1 MGNIMPSKLAIIF
14 IMLMILSGCAG
25 AKKIAGDR
33 YLLEKNTIFKNNQ
46 ELSNDPIK
54 FLLVDHPNK
63 KILGIP
69 LKRNLY
75 SLAGSNPDSVFNK
88 WLYKK
93 KNRKK
98 RLDNWFSPKQVKELG
113 RYKSNFNNWL
123 KKSGEVPVFWT
134 APPFKKVSIV
144 YNSFT
149 KTRVILIQK
158 SFQKTL

>member
-1 MGNIMPSKLAIIF
+1 
-14 IMLMILSGCAG
+14 MIPLS
-25 AKKIAGDR
+25 
-33 YLLEKNTIFKNNQ
+33 F
-46 ELSNDPIK
+46 

-69 LKRNLY
+69 SKEIFTP
-75 SLAGSNPDSVFNK
+75 LAGSNPDSVFNK
-88 WLYKK
+88 WLYKR
-93 KNRKK
+93 KNEKAPRQ
-98 RLDNWFSPKQVKELG
+98 LVFPKQVKELG

-123 KKSGEVPVFWT
+123 KKVGRYLFFWT